1 MPVYEFEPVGE
12 YDVEYSAKG
21 GQESDIRN
29 LVSGIYFF
37 QLKAGDFIQ
46 MRKMILIK

>member
-37 QLKAGDFIQ
+37 QLKAGDFLQ
-46 MRKMILIK
+46 TKKMILLK